1 MIEVRN
7 KILPGTIVS
16 VGKPSLF
23 MDKSVLESLT
33 NEEHQKLNQ
42 QYAVIHT
49 VTLFQEI
56 QKNTI
61 EKRMEKQPDYISLIK
76 KLNETNIP
84 KQEHYITMMKLEL
97 LGHAVIL
104 NRSRGTPYLVPS
116 DFSVQQMNWVE
127 GRLSAAD
134 IEKAEKIKQDSMIR
148 AVDVGTEHFM
158 GGDGHLA
165 TRLKRDLEC
174 LTKSSVTLSE
184 FISEISDKLQNHLS
198 IPDPVLNE
206 LYFGFN
212 ESERF
217 KKSKKQA
224 PNTVTTFEITL
235 DEIDRIKRN
244 WDYIKSNLQI
254 EFPYTFYFLV
264 VNAFLN
270 IGIPELK
277 LRQQMSLKKDDTI
290 SDLHYLYYL
299 PFCNIFVSKDRF
311 HRKVVPEF
319 LTDQQHFIWFNDL
332 KKDISKHVPS
342 ACENFIIWPN
352 FRMQ

>member
-1 MIEVRN
+1 MLSHAIKVKEN
-7 KILPGTIVS
+7 LHS
-16 VGKPSLF
+16 
-23 MDKSVLESLT
+23 
-33 NEEHQKLNQ
+33 
-42 QYAVIHT
+42 
-49 VTLFQEI
+49 
-56 QKNTI
+56 KN
-61 EKRMEKQPDYISLIK
+61 
-76 KLNETNIP
+76 
-84 KQEHYITMMKLEL
+84 
-97 LGHAVIL
+97 A
-104 NRSRGTPYLVPS
+104 
-116 DFSVQQMNWVE
+116 FSW
-127 GRLSAAD
+127 RY
-134 IEKAEKIKQDSMIR
+134 
-148 AVDVGTEHFM
+148 
-158 GGDGHLA
+158 
-165 TRLKRDLEC
+165 
-174 LTKSSVTLSE
+174 TLSLL
-184 FISEISDKLQNHLS
+184 II
-198 IPDPVLNE
+198 I
-206 LYFGFN
+206 
-212 ESERF
+212 RF
-217 KKSKKQA
+217 KTSMR
-224 PNTVTTFEITL
+224 NIRVTTFEITL

>member
-7 KILPGTIVS
+7 KILPDTIVS

-23 MDKSVLESLT
+23 MDKSFFESLT

-49 VTLFQEI
+49 ITLFQEI

-61 EKRMEKQPDYISLIK
+61 EKRKENQPDYINLMK
-76 KLNETNIP
+76 KWNETNIP
-84 KQEHYITMMKLEL
+84 QQEHYITMLKLEL

-104 NRSRGTPYLVPS
+104 NRSRGTPYLVQF
-116 DFSVQQMNWVE
+116 DFTVQDLNWVE

-198 IPDPVLNE
+198 IPDPVLRE

-212 ESERF
+212 VSERF
-217 KKSKKQA
+217 KEARKQA

-235 DEIDRIKRN
+235 DEIDRIKRKWN
-244 WDYIKSNLQI
+244 YIKSNFQN
-254 EFPYTFYFLV
+254 EYPYTFYFLV

-270 IGIPELK
+270 IGIPEQK
-277 LRQQMSLKKDDTI
+277 LREQMSLKEDDTI
-290 SDLHYLYYL
+290 SDLQYLYYL
-299 PFCNIFVSKDRF
+299 PFCNVFVSNDRF

-319 LTDQQHFIWFNDL
+319 LTPQQKFIWGVDL
-332 KKDISKHVPS
+332 KEEVKSDK
-342 ACENFIIWPN
+342 
-352 FRMQ
+352 